1 MAQIVSPKLEEPPLP
16 DDDPKKTETDPSPD
30 DPTATPDDEPAAV
43 PGAIAEDQFRPEAI
57 AARVDTLG
65 EETEIDRIAREEEKK
80 LHERTKKGKKGLQA
94 AASKRLSRI
103 GEVKVKRPSAASDA
117 ILAEA
122 DPLLERTAR
131 LTKWMSQHRQ
141 TFVAGVAVAL
151 LGVGGF
157 LGYAYWQGKHEAD
170 ASAILGQAF
179 ADEHGHVS
187 DKSDDDDEDDGKL
200 RQLYPTFKTVG
211 ARRDAAI
218 ARYREV
224 QTKFAGTGAAI
235 LARLAEAG
243 LLLDAGDAK
252 GATSAYADVK
262 ASPLAQADA
271 EVRGRAIEGLGFADE
286 LLAQS
291 DAANKDA
298 HLDEALGAFKQLE
311 QVDMK
316 GFKEL
321 GQYHQARVL
330 EAKGDKAKA
339 IEILKDVEKRVSE
352 PGSGHPFSYL
362 QFVVEDRL
370 RALDPTALP
379 PKAPKTAAPGAGG
392 AGKGP
397 GGLDM
402 NDPQVQELLRQLR
415 QQHPQGG
422 GPPGPPPG
430 GPK

>member
-1 MAQIVSPKLEEPPLP
+1 MAQIVSPQLEEPPLP
-16 DDDPKKTETDPSPD
+16 DDQPKKTDPLEETAAAPNDESPAE
-30 DPTATPDDEPAAV
+30 PETAA
-43 PGAIAEDQFRPEAI
+43 AEDPFRPEAI
-57 AARVDTLG
+57 AARVDTFG
-65 EETEIDRIAREEEKK
+65 EETDIDRIARVEEKK
-80 LHERTKKGKKGLQA
+80 LQERNRKGKKGLQA
-94 AASKRLSRI
+94 AASKRLARI

-117 ILAEA
+117 VSADA
-122 DPLLERTAR
+122 DPLLERAAR
-131 LTKWMSQHRQ
+131 LGKWVREHRQ
-141 TFVAGVAVAL
+141 TFGGVVVVAL

-157 LGYAYWQGKHEAD
+157 LGYTYWQSKHEAD

-187 DKSDDDDEDDGKL
+187 DKSDDDDDDAKI
-200 RQLYPTFKTVG
+200 RPLYPNFKTVG

-224 QTKFAGTGAAI
+224 EAKFAGTGAAI
-235 LARLAEAG
+235 LGRLAEAG

-252 GATSAYADVK
+252 GAMAAYSEVK
-262 ASPLAQADA
+262 ASPLAQVDA
-271 EVRGRAIEGLGFADE
+271 EVRGRAIEGMGFADE

-291 DAANKDA
+291 DAANKDG
-298 HLDEALGAFKQLE
+298 HLDDALAAFKQLE

-330 EAKGDKAKA
+330 QAKGNKDQA
-339 IEILKDVEKRVSE
+339 IELLKDLEKRVSE
-352 PGSGHPFSYL
+352 PGSEHPFSYL
-362 QFVVEDRL
+362 QYIVEDRL

-379 PKAPKTAAPGAGG
+379 PKAPKTPAAG

-402 NDPQVQELLRQLR
+402 NDPQVQELLRQF
-415 QQHPQGG
+415 QQKHPQGG
-422 GPPGPPPG
+422 GPPGLPPG
-430 GPK
+430 GPQ